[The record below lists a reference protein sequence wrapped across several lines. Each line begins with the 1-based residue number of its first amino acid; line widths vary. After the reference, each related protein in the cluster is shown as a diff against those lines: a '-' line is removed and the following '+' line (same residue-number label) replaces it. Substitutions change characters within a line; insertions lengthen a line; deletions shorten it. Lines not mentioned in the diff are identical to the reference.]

1 MGDLEN
7 RIERLERLL
16 GAEDDGPWEVPAEWL
31 EINPATGDLVGPP
44 PGTLVSPAEQQALD
58 DFASICASIP
68 YVPE

>member
-44 PGTLVSPAEQQALD
+44 PGTHVSPA
-58 DFASICASIP
+58 
-68 YVPE
+68 